1 MKFKSTV
8 FFAAAFLLSGVFC
21 LAQTAAGGISSSSS
35 AIPLAEYDTTA
46 VVPVPSN
53 AVAAAPSQAGS
64 AQIYQDAPE
73 GSQDFP
79 EDEESSLGPVQN
91 PQAAALE
98 TPAPQNAQA
107 AAAQEQYE
115 LNPKAA
121 EEKDLVRFAA
131 NDKDAKEKPLPQGT
145 IAVYIDVEEA
155 FNKNPATIQARKN
168 IKVELESKQIEFIQ
182 LKDQLEELKDK
193 EKLLLDEAQY
203 YRAFY
208 EKPLFVMPQDKYLP
222 RQYPQEHISSMLDV
236 LCFGLDAE
244 IPSSPEN
251 TPQKRAEVEAALRE
265 VRKSIIDKEAFL
277 LNYKALS
284 KEELLSKQDYIV
296 QRILKEIYSG
306 IKEYSAL
313 RNISVVVDKRNLIYG
328 KPLDITPEFIKWM
341 KSYHKKYQKE
351 NGEIL

>member
-8 FFAAAFLLSGVFC
+8 FFATAFLLSGAFC
-21 LAQTAAGGISSSSS
+21 FAQTAAGGVSSSSS

-53 AVAAAPSQAGS
+53 AVTAAPSSVSSPQV
-64 AQIYQDAPE
+64 YQEAPE

-79 EDEESSLGPVQN
+79 EDEESSLDTVQN
-91 PQAAALE
+91 PQAAALD

-107 AAAQEQYE
+107 VAAQEQYE

-121 EEKDLVRFAA
+121 QEQDVIRFAA
-131 NDKDAKEKPLPQGT
+131 NEKEAKEKPLPQGT

-182 LKDQLEELKDK
+182 LKDQLQELKDK
-193 EKLLLDEAQY
+193 ENLLLEEAQY
-203 YRAFY
+203 YRTFY
-208 EKPLFVMPQDKYLP
+208 EKPLFIMPQDKYLP
-222 RQYPQEHISSMLDV
+222 RQYAQEHMGAMLDI

-244 IPSSPEN
+244 VPSSPEN
-251 TPQKRAEVEAALRE
+251 APQKRAEIEAALTE

-306 IKEYSAL
+306 IKEYAAL

-341 KSYHKKYQKE
+341 KSYHKKYQKQ